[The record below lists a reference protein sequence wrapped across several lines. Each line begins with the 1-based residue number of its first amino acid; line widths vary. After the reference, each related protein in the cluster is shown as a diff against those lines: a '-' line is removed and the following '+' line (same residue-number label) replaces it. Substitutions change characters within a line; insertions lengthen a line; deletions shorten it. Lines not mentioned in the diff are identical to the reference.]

1 MKKNYEEL
9 ELKVIRFASEDVITA
24 SGEEECTKV
33 LCRELAIP
41 CLQCDGVCRPVSEI
55 CTSLLQ
61 PCMDK
66 CAVAK

>member
-24 SGEEECTKV
+24 SGEECTKV

-41 CLQCDGVCRPVSEI
+41 CLQCEVACRPVSEI

-66 CAVAK
+66 CTVAR